1 MIVIQGQSYTVN
13 SAAITISRTAVLG
26 RVCSQATPTPDDE
39 AMAARS
45 LSQMIPGLP
54 ASICSYQQVQI
65 NGAWQIL
72 VTFNLDLDE
81 LLSIAEEISILWL
94 EKKLS
99 DLAAS
104 TPEEQSRVDAL
115 RVSLQ
120 EQLDKAKGAVTP
132 NPLLTML
139 EGGATSTA
147 KKIGD
152 LLDLHPEGE
161 AIDVAATSA
170 PPAGFQPTEKRG
182 RTKKVGA
189 IAD

>member
-54 ASICSYQQVQI
+54 ASVCSYQQVQL

-99 DLAAS
+99 DLTAS
-104 TPEEQSRVDAL
+104 TPEEQPRVDAL
-115 RVSLQ
+115 RASLQ
-120 EQLDKAKGAVTP
+120 EQLDKARGSVTA
-132 NPLLTML
+132 NPLLAIL
-139 EGGATSTA
+139 EGGAQSTA
-147 KKIGD
+147 QKISTILELQPDGQAI
-152 LLDLHPEGE
+152 EVE
-161 AIDVAATSA
+161 AA
-170 PPAGFQPTEKRG
+170 PVGFKPTEKKA
-182 RTKKVGA
+182 RTKKVEA
-189 IAD
+189 IAN